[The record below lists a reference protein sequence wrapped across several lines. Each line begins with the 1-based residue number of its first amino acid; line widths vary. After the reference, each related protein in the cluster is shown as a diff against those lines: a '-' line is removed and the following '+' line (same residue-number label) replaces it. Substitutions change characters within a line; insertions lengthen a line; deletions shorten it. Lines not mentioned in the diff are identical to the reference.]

1 MKKLLRVIFVV
12 MLLVTMLGLCSKVV
26 LANSVFE
33 GNWSGQMTFSINS
46 VLGGPPESG
55 TTDTPIIV
63 VTADGTLYTPS
74 GASGGLGLSGTV
86 GANGYF
92 TGNYITSDGS
102 NFPITGTFANGYATL
117 TKQPVVPNGISG
129 VNITFE
135 LHFIGKGSTNS
146 STGSGLL
153 SWLGKNPAIPVIGV
167 VALFA
172 IMGLIGVIRRGLTRN
187 KATGRQAAGNTGK
200 GAGRQAASNTSKAGV
215 TGKASHII
223 LQRGPTYSPAD
234 SANPD
239 TPSKLIGPEDASGGT
254 PISGTGAYAMPIN
267 QGALS
272 VPTDVTTFGIGN
284 IWSNGIVEQ
293 PDGNYIPDLEVNWA
307 TQWRFR
313 TYPDHFFIIF
323 TNPAPPGAYIHWNI
337 RR

>member
-55 TTDTPIIV
+55 TTDTPIIA

-102 NFPITGTFANGYATL
+102 NFPITGTFASGYATL

-146 STGSGLL
+146 STGNGLL

-187 KATGRQAAGNTGK
+187 KATERQAAGNT
-200 GAGRQAASNTSKAGV
+200 SKAGL
-215 TGKASHII
+215 TGKASRVT

-234 SANPD
+234 TANPD

-254 PISGTGAYAMPIN
+254 PISGMGAYAMPVN
-267 QGALS
+267 EGGLS
-272 VPTDVTTFGIGN
+272 VQAEVTKCGVGN
-284 IWSNGIVEQ
+284 IWGNGYLEQ
-293 PDGNYIPDLEVNWA
+293 PDSNYVPHVKTNWV
-307 TQWRFR
+307 TDYTFQ

-323 TNPAPPGAYIHWNI
+323 TNPAPPGAYFNWKIT
-337 RR
+337 R